1 MEKKKVTKDIHKEKC
16 KALKKIRKSIAD
28 SLNIDLHQT
37 ECTFQGKCSGT
48 CPKCRQEEDIL
59 NKALLARTAAVAGA
73 VVLTASL
80 TACDGGK
87 PVELEGEATLAS
99 TEICVDGELEDYNV
113 DESSDE
119 STDESSEESS
129 GESADE
135 SSEEGSDESTD
146 ANVPESGSD
155 EIVELEGDVVL
166 EQD

>member
-119 STDESSEESS
+119 SSDEST
-129 GESADE
+129 DE
-135 SSEEGSDESTD
+135 SSEEGSDESVD